1 MFTLAGLSLR
11 ALHLGFAFRCAP
23 RLAVVV
29 QLDEASC
36 EDESGRTGLV
46 ADAQI
51 FLPDAELLR
60 REAVQQSLARRKTIQ
75 HPNLVGWG
83 LLRIRAV
90 HIARNSG

>member
-51 FLPDAELLR
+51 FLLDAELLAQLRQGALDAEVAASCLSCWAGFAVRGKR
-60 REAVQQSLARRKTIQ
+60 R
-75 HPNLVGWG
+75 
-83 LLRIRAV
+83 
-90 HIARNSG
+90 